1 VTQATV
7 RNYDLAFRIGGE
19 EFLLCLPGVDQDM
32 AKAKAELLRQQIEQR
47 AILTDQPVT
56 VSIGF
61 VVATKAQSLDEL
73 IKQADDAL
81 YQAKRN
87 GRNQVQS
94 NHVRQEQIASVDSV
108 VLG

>member
-1 VTQATV
+1 
-7 RNYDLAFRIGGE
+7 
-19 EFLLCLPGVDQDM
+19 M

-87 GRNQVQS
+87 GRNQVCS
-94 NHVRQEQIASVDSV
+94 RHADETVLAACHSV